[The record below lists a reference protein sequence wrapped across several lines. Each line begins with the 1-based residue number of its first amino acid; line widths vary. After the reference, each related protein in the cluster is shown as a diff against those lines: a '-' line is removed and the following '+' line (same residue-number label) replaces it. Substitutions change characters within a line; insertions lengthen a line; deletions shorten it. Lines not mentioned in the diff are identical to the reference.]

1 MLTKKVILLT
11 FFNVKKLHISKYLC
25 NFVIQNQRGKSEI
38 LEYSLRHT

>member
-11 FFNVKKLHISKYLC
+11 FFNIKKLHISKLFC
-25 NFVIQNQRGKSEI
+25 NFVVQNQRGKSEI